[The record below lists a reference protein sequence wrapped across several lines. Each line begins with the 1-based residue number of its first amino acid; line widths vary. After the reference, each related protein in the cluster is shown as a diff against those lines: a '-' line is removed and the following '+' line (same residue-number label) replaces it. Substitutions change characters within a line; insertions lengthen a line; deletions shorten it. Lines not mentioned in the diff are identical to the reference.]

1 MLWYQLLT
9 TNWDEI
15 SKKRATQQDTWRQ
28 KHLDVDD
35 LREICVMVT
44 GTHRGVEREFFDA
57 YIGVVKPPAVIETI
71 SKRFSHGEFQS
82 GL

>member
-1 MLWYQLLT
+1 M
-9 TNWDEI
+9 
-15 SKKRATQQDTWRQ
+15 
-28 KHLDVDD
+28 DVDD